1 MERALDGDQGHRE
14 LTDGDAFGAPG
25 LWTRR
30 FGKED
35 FSVRPN
41 RRKWLSAPGLVLL
54 LGFAVAPLFI
64 MLYYSF
70 QSDSGSGAFTL
81 ENYLRFFSKPFYM
94 ELTRRTIV
102 NSLVVTVICL
112 VIAFPLAY
120 IMAKKFRRSS
130 MVILAMLM
138 LPFFTNQMVR
148 VYSWLV
154 FLQDGGILER
164 LLNALG
170 LAEGRLGI
178 LYTQTAVLIALVQVY
193 FSYMVITLYMALD
206 RLDDSLLEASANL
219 GASKVSTFFKVILP
233 LSWPGMLSGCLLV
246 FVPCLGSFVEPRI
259 LGGVN
264 GTVIGTVIEDQFF
277 EIYGWNFGAAIAFVL
292 LVMVMIT
299 TTLVSRIGEGAE
311 TT

>member
-1 MERALDGDQGHRE
+1 MNLNRRKYLA
-14 LTDGDAFGAPG
+14 APG
-25 LWTRR
+25 LI
-30 FGKED
+30 
-35 FSVRPN
+35 
-41 RRKWLSAPGLVLL
+41 LL
-54 LGFAVAPLFI
+54 LAFAVAPLFI
-64 MLYYSF
+64 MLFYSF
-70 QSDSGSGAFTL
+70 QSDDGSSMFTL
-81 ENYLRFFSKPFYM
+81 ENYIRFFSKSFYL

-120 IMAKKFRRSS
+120 IMAKKLRRLSF
-130 MVILAMLM
+130 VILALLM

-164 LLNALG
+164 LFNALG
-170 LAEGRLGI
+170 LLDGTLGI
-178 LYTQTAVLIALVQVY
+178 LYTQTAVIIALVQVY

-219 GASKVSTFFKVILP
+219 GASKLSTFFRVVLP
-233 LSWPGMLSGCLLV
+233 LSWPGILSGCLLV

-292 LVMVMIT
+292 LVMVMLT
-299 TTLVSRIGEGAE
+299 TSLVGRIGKGVE
-311 TT
+311 TV